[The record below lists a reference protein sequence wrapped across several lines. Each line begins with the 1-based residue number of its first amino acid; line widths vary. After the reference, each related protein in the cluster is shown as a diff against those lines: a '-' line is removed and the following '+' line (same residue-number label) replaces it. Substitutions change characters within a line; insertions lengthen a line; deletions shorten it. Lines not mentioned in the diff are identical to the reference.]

1 MLFGLNGVLTK
12 YVSWELSATVVTVS
26 LLFARAV
33 HFPSLNPLPPS
44 AFRPLTASTPRSLAT
59 FLPFLM
65 SQPSSFQDIFNA
77 ALHDYKNQT
86 GVSLADHTFA
96 KQLETCNSVD
106 SVTAIL
112 QEQAQIFREFK
123 EDDGKIMKSLK
134 SSVDVLYALSNSTV
148 LGQGIGLVSPHH

>member
-1 MLFGLNGVLTK
+1 
-12 YVSWELSATVVTVS
+12 
-26 LLFARAV
+26 
-33 HFPSLNPLPPS
+33 
-44 AFRPLTASTPRSLAT
+44 
-59 FLPFLM
+59 M

-86 GVSLADHTFA
+86 GISLADHTFA
-96 KQLETCNSVD
+96 KQLDTCNSVD

-148 LGQGIGLVSPHH
+148 LGQGIGLVNPHHNRRFLILIVILQPFPPANAIFAGIAVLFAVCPLI